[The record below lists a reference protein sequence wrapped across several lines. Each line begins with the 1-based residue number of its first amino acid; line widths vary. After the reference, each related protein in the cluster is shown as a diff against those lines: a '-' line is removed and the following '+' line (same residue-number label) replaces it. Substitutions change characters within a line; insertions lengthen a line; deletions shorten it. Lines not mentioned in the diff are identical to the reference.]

1 MKKQDWKD
9 DHIEELLKQLPK
21 ITNHISKQDMY
32 QQMMIY
38 KEQKKRKRWLT
49 PSVASA
55 VAVLLL
61 CILVPTMINFQD
73 SAGSDVDNSEQEN
86 QVASNATQPKEAN
99 DEITN
104 DEITNDEITNDESN
118 PTQGNTEDKVE
129 NEEGTPKGD
138 IDQTGDIY
146 AQNEQ
151 AGDADDGNE
160 QPVIE
165 PTAVYAEDIKG
176 QEEVLT
182 YSIPDHNVQN
192 FIPISVM
199 VNKEAELS
207 KMELFINYMSEL
219 KEAEWGLGE
228 LNPFDADFHYDSSN
242 QVLTVDFHAATNI
255 TTSSQSETI
264 KEILTDMMADFNI
277 KKIDLLTDGE
287 QGVEMGN
294 EGFTEEINQVDTPNK
309 SAYYFY
315 YPNEE
320 WTTPF
325 LVPFRKKINSVTDAF
340 AAMKTG
346 IETYNLKA
354 SIPDDIDFE
363 TEVVSDEQLLITFE
377 DDADIKNDEETLYT
391 IEAILLTAKEFEY
404 NEVKLENTEIDQI
417 GRFDLEKEIQVPVAP
432 NKRDLP

>member
-73 SAGSDVDNSEQEN
+73 SAGSNIDDSEQEN
-86 QVASNATQPKEAN
+86 QLASNATQQKE
-99 DEITN
+99 E
-104 DEITNDEITNDESN
+104 NDEITNDESN
-118 PTQGNTEDKVE
+118 HTQGNTEYIVKD
-129 NEEGTPKGD
+129 EEVDPQED

-146 AQNEQ
+146 AQNDQSEDTT
-151 AGDADDGNE
+151 ANDNNE
-160 QPVIE
+160 QPVTQQIE
-165 PTAVYAEDIKG
+165 PTAVYAEDIKD

-199 VNKEAELS
+199 VNKEADLS
-207 KMELFINYMSEL
+207 KMELFINHMSDL

-228 LNPFDADFHYDSSN
+228 LNPFNADFHYDTSN
-242 QVLTVDFHAATNI
+242 QVLAVDFPAATNI
-255 TTSSQSETI
+255 SSSSQSEAI

-277 KKIDLLTDGE
+277 EKIDLLTDGE

-294 EGFTEEINQVDTPNK
+294 EGFTEKIDQVDTSNK

-325 LVPFRKKINSVTDAF
+325 LVPFREKINSVTDAF
-340 AAMKTG
+340 AAMKKG

-354 SIPDDIDFE
+354 SIPNDIDFE

>member
-32 QQMMIY
+32 QQMMIF

-73 SAGSDVDNSEQEN
+73 SAGSNIDDSEQEN
-86 QVASNATQPKEAN
+86 QLASNATQQKEV
-99 DEITN
+99 
-104 DEITNDEITNDESN
+104 NDEITNDESN
-118 PTQGNTEDKVE
+118 HTQENTEDIVKD
-129 NEEGTPKGD
+129 EEVTPQED
-138 IDQTGDIY
+138 IDQTDEIY
-146 AQNEQ
+146 AQNDQSEE
-151 AGDADDGNE
+151 ANANDNNE
-160 QPVIE
+160 QPVTQQIE
-165 PTAVYAEDIKG
+165 PTAVYAEDIKD

-199 VNKEAELS
+199 VNKEADLS
-207 KMELFINYMSEL
+207 KMELFINHMSDL

-228 LNPFDADFHYDSSN
+228 LNPFNADFHYDTSN
-242 QVLTVDFHAATNI
+242 QVLAVDFPAATNI
-255 TTSSQSETI
+255 SSSSQSEAI

-277 KKIDLLTDGE
+277 EKIDLLTDGE
-287 QGVEMGN
+287 QGLEMGN
-294 EGFTEEINQVDTPNK
+294 EGFTEEIDQVDTSNK

-325 LVPFRKKINSVTDAF
+325 LVPFREKINSVTDAF
-340 AAMKTG
+340 AAMKKG

-354 SIPDDIDFE
+354 SIPNDIDFE
-363 TEVVSDEQLLITFE
+363 AEVVSDEQLLITFE

>member
-38 KEQKKRKRWLT
+38 KERKKRKRWLT

-73 SAGSDVDNSEQEN
+73 SAGSNIDDSEQEN
-86 QVASNATQPKEAN
+86 QLASNATQQKE
-99 DEITN
+99 EH
-104 DEITNDEITNDESN
+104 DEITNDESN
-118 PTQGNTEDKVE
+118 HTQGNTEDIVKD
-129 NEEGTPKGD
+129 EEVDPQED

-146 AQNEQ
+146 AQNDQSEDTT
-151 AGDADDGNE
+151 ANDNNE
-160 QPVIE
+160 QPVTQQIE
-165 PTAVYAEDIKG
+165 PTAVYAEDIKD

-199 VNKEAELS
+199 VNKEADLS
-207 KMELFINYMSEL
+207 KMELFINHMSDL

-228 LNPFDADFHYDSSN
+228 LNPFNADFHYDTSN
-242 QVLTVDFHAATNI
+242 QVLAVDFPAATNI
-255 TTSSQSETI
+255 SSSSQSEAI

-277 KKIDLLTDGE
+277 EKIDLLTDGE

-294 EGFTEEINQVDTPNK
+294 EGFTEKIDQVDTSNK

-325 LVPFRKKINSVTDAF
+325 LVPFREKINSVTDAF
-340 AAMKTG
+340 AAMKKG

-354 SIPDDIDFE
+354 SIPNDIDFE